1 MTASIP
7 SEKILV
13 TGANGFIGLHTTL
26 RLLQLGYSVRAT
38 VRNETNKKNVI
49 ETLPKHV
56 DICRL
61 EFVSVDLLRDD
72 GWQSAVHGCD
82 FVIHI
87 ASPYPAENPKDEN
100 ELVAPARD
108 GTLRV
113 FRFAEKEGVKRVIML
128 STIGA
133 VFDGHEGEN
142 RTFDETDWSDLG
154 KTRLIYHKSKT
165 IAERAAWDFIQ
176 SVENKSK
183 MEMVAVNP
191 SNVFGPVLDGH
202 HHTSTEWYR
211 TIMHAEVPGV
221 ARTQI
226 DLVDVRDLVEVLAKA
241 LTVPE
246 AAGKRFICNGASI
259 PLIEFADILHENFS
273 SRGFR
278 VPNRI
283 LPDFIVRLIGVF
295 VPKVRSVV
303 GQLQWKYAFST
314 ERAQV
319 VFGWQPRPY
328 KQTIVD
334 MAESLIKFGLV

>member
-1 MTASIP
+1 MTVSI
-7 SEKILV
+7 SSTKVLV

-26 RLLQLGYSVRAT
+26 RLLQLGYSVCAT
-38 VRNETNKKNVI
+38 VRNDAHKKNVS
-49 ETLPKHV
+49 ETLSKYS
-56 DICRL
+56 DTSKL
-61 EFVSVDLLRDD
+61 EFALADLLKDD
-72 GWQSAVHGCD
+72 GWKEAIQGCNY
-82 FVIHI
+82 VIHI
-87 ASPYPAENPKDEN
+87 ASPYPAEDPKDEN
-100 ELVAPARD
+100 ELVIPARD

-113 FRFAEKEGVKRVIML
+113 FRFAAKEGIKRVVML

-142 RTFDETDWSDLG
+142 RTFDESDWSDLE

-165 IAERAAWDFIQ
+165 LAERAAWDFIQ
-176 SVENKSK
+176 SAENKSK
-183 MEMVAVNP
+183 MEMVAINP

-226 DLVDVRDLVEVLAKA
+226 DFVDVRDLVEVLMKA
-241 LTVPE
+241 LIVPE
-246 AAGKRFICNGASI
+246 AANRRFICNGASI

-273 SRGFR
+273 NRGFR

-283 LPDFIVRLIGVF
+283 LPDFIIRLVGVF

-303 GQLQWKYAFST
+303 GQLNWKYAFST
-314 ERAQV
+314 EQAQL
-319 VFGWQPRPY
+319 VFSWQPRPY
-328 KQTIVD
+328 QQTIVD